1 MNENLKQ
8 AQAVLDKLYI
18 DESFKSRVLAS
29 GKGKLWQEA
38 AKIMSYDFLE
48 DAYHN
53 AYVDIRVLLAEG
65 SKNKTAEEIQDIF
78 LGKDPEKRANYWVM
92 AVCKNRA
99 VRWFDNFLTT
109 ELSDEMQ
116 AELEDPSLTPEQL
129 LEVEEIWNKLSET
142 HQKILAGDGK
152 DQHEMI
158 SNSGEYCKRQRD
170 LKEVEAAITK
180 CGIKVTKRKP
190 RVISYKKF
198 TGKALKRNLP
208 AHGDVTITNHFGNR
222 KIIKVA

>member
-18 DESFKSRVLAS
+18 DEGFKSRVLAS

-38 AKIMSYDFLE
+38 AKIMAYDFLE
-48 DAYHN
+48 DTYHTVYL
-53 AYVDIRVLLAEG
+53 AIRTWLTEG
-65 SKNKTAEEIQDIF
+65 STTKTAEEIQDIF
-78 LGKDPEKRANYWVM
+78 LGKNPEKRADYWIM
-92 AVCKNRA
+92 AVYKNFA
-99 VRWFDNFLTT
+99 HRWFNNFRTT
-109 ELSDEMQ
+109 DLSNEMQ
-116 AELEDPSLTPEQL
+116 AELKDPSLTPEQL

-152 DQHEMI
+152 DSEEMV
-158 SNSGEYCKRQRD
+158 NNTAEYKRRWRD
-170 LKEVEAAITK
+170 LKEVEAAIAK

-208 AHGDVTITNHFGNR
+208 SHSDVTITNHFGNR